1 MIRKCLVFC
10 MLLYYFYAYHLCTL
24 DQKFFFSF
32 FYPLVIKQFINAI
45 ACERMI
51 DEV

>member
-1 MIRKCLVFC
+1 MIRKMFSILCCCIIF
-10 MLLYYFYAYHLCTL
+10 MLIIYVHWI
-24 DQKFFFSF
+24 KSFFL